1 MASWAHAIPSLTA
14 AFLASLVEFVEAL
27 TVVLAVGTVRG
38 WRPALLG
45 TGLALCALALLV
57 LALGPAL
64 TRIPLDYVQLGV
76 GLLLLLFGL
85 RWLRKAILRAAGVIA
100 LHDEEAAFAGETA
113 QLRSYERARD
123 PRWDAVAIGT
133 SFKIVVLEGI
143 EVVFIVIAV
152 GAAGGLLVP
161 ACVGAGAALL
171 VVVLLGLV
179 LHRPLAKVPEN
190 ALKFAVGV
198 LLAAFGT
205 FWLGE
210 GIGVDWPGADWSL
223 LGLVAWYL
231 LVALAAVRLCRA
243 RRTAALAAVD

>member
-1 MASWAHAIPSLTA
+1 MT
-14 AFLASLVEFVEAL
+14 LV
-27 TVVLAVGTVRG
+27 
-38 WRPALLG
+38 
-45 TGLALCALALLV
+45 
-57 LALGPAL
+57 
-64 TRIPLDYVQLGV
+64 
-76 GLLLLLFGL
+76 
-85 RWLRKAILRAAGVIA
+85 
-100 LHDEEAAFAGETA
+100 AFAGETA
-113 QLRSYERARD
+113 LLKSYERARD

-133 SFKIVVLEGI
+133 SFKIVMLEGI

-161 ACVGAGAALL
+161 AGVGAGAALV

-210 GIGVDWPGADWSL
+210 GIGVDWPGADLSL
-223 LGLVAWYL
+223 LGLVAWFL
-231 LVALAAVRLCRA
+231 LVAMAAVRISRA
-243 RRTAALAAVD
+243 RRTAALAVAD